1 MVTSKTVTVGK
12 GMYLCSSTKR
22 VVNHES
28 ANQKLRFD
36 IFGAAELSELTE
48 NDFFHKFTFFV
59 PFSAEIMMGR

>member
-1 MVTSKTVTVGK
+1 MTVDK
-12 GMYLCSSTKR
+12 GRYLCSSTKR

-36 IFGAAELSELTE
+36 IFGAAELSELTK
-48 NDFFHKFTFFV
+48 NDFHNFAFFV